1 MKNDKSKFMNLSS
14 CRDRLNN
21 NIELNLIEKF
31 FLVFFVLFTNGVFA
45 QQKYNQSSA
54 NISGTIIDSI
64 SREPIEYATITLI
77 NQLDNKII
85 NGTTSDSKGNFKLE
99 DIANGKY
106 KIQIYFIGYT
116 SVIKNN
122 IQISNSFKNI
132 NLGNIVLIE
141 RNTELKAVN
150 ITAEKSFIENKID
163 KMVYNVE
170 KDISSQSGVATD
182 VMKKIPQISVDIDG
196 NVELQGKAG
205 IKFLINGKPSTI
217 FGNNIAD
224 VLQSI
229 PASQIQSIEVITSPG
244 AKYDAEGTA
253 GIINIILKKSTAEGI
268 NGNVALSAGTRL
280 ENGSINLN
288 VHHKNFSAHAYL
300 SGNAQLS
307 YGTHNSVNRISQD
320 TISLISEKLIQEG
333 SSDFYRNGYQ
343 TGLGFDWDINNKN
356 SVSGSIGYNHFGIN
370 NKGSYNRQSLLFDKY
385 GNKLFDEKDLVN
397 TINKFSEN
405 SYDFNLTYKKSFKK
419 EDQELEISAN
429 SSLSNNNS
437 FYDQTQKA
445 LLTNAILKASYGNDP
460 GEENETEFN
469 INYVQPISENV
480 KIETG
485 AKAIFTEIKSNSDVF
500 LLNQLSNNYDY
511 NTSQSST
518 LDYKNTIFAS
528 YVSASFKLLK
538 LFDIKTGLRYEHTSI
553 DARFS
558 NSSDVK
564 ILPYSTYVPSI
575 VMMYKFQ
582 NNQSIKLSYSHRIE
596 RPDYRDLNPYINA
609 SDPKNLSTGN
619 KDLKPETGD
628 KIELE
633 YNKTYSNG
641 TSLNTT
647 LFFRGNKDDIQSY
660 TRYYPVYMIGDSNY
674 YNVSVSSRENV
685 GRENN
690 IGFNLYI
697 SVPATSNFN
706 LRSNLSIY
714 ERYIYNG
721 VLAGDDIHGINYR
734 INLNASYQITETL
747 IMEIFGNFNSPR
759 INTQG
764 KMPSFTSY
772 NFAIRK
778 QFFNKKASIAFTTT
792 NPFNQYISQKTELTG
807 TNFVSY
813 FIRDLPYRSF
823 GVNFTYKFGKLE
835 FKKENDVED
844 INLSNPSIGN

>member
-1 MKNDKSKFMNLSS
+1 M
-14 CRDRLNN
+14 
-21 NIELNLIEKF
+21 
-31 FLVFFVLFTNGVFA
+31 
-45 QQKYNQSSA
+45 
-54 NISGTIIDSI
+54 
-64 SREPIEYATITLI
+64 
-77 NQLDNKII
+77 
-85 NGTTSDSKGNFKLE
+85 
-99 DIANGKY
+99 
-106 KIQIYFIGYT
+106 
-116 SVIKNN
+116 
-122 IQISNSFKNI
+122 
-132 NLGNIVLIE
+132 
-141 RNTELKAVN
+141 
-150 ITAEKSFIENKID
+150 
-163 KMVYNVE
+163 
-170 KDISSQSGVATD
+170 
-182 VMKKIPQISVDIDG
+182 
-196 NVELQGKAG
+196 
-205 IKFLINGKPSTI
+205 
-217 FGNNIAD
+217 
-224 VLQSI
+224 
-229 PASQIQSIEVITSPG
+229 
-244 AKYDAEGTA
+244 
-253 GIINIILKKSTAEGI
+253 
-268 NGNVALSAGTRL
+268 
-280 ENGSINLN
+280 
-288 VHHKNFSAHAYL
+288 
-300 SGNAQLS
+300 S